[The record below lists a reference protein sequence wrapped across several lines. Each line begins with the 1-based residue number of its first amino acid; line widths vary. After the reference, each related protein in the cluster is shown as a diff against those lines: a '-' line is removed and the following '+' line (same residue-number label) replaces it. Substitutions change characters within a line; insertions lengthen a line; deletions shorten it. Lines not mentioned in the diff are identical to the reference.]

1 MVYDGRTFT
10 SAANLRQFSDRMI
23 LVQSVTKSYAMAAWR
38 VGYLVG
44 ADDLVDQFAKVLE
57 WETLYGNTICQRAAE
72 AAIRGPQTW
81 LADIATEFQRYRDE
95 VWPHV
100 AKTAGLSC
108 VKPAATPYM
117 LVNVSALGISG
128 DQFADLLVQDFGVP
142 ATGGSHFEA
151 PFHTRIGFGGRDKST
166 RDELCHRIEK
176 AASRVL
182 AQPRASA

>member
-1 MVYDGRTFT
+1 
-10 SAANLRQFSDRMI
+10 
-23 LVQSVTKSYAMAAWR
+23 
-38 VGYLVG
+38 
-44 ADDLVDQFAKVLE
+44 
-57 WETLYGNTICQRAAE
+57 
-72 AAIRGPQTW
+72 
-81 LADIATEFQRYRDE
+81 
-95 VWPHV
+95 
-100 AKTAGLSC
+100 
-108 VKPAATPYM
+108 M

-128 DQFADLLVQDFGVP
+128 DQFADVLVQDFGVP